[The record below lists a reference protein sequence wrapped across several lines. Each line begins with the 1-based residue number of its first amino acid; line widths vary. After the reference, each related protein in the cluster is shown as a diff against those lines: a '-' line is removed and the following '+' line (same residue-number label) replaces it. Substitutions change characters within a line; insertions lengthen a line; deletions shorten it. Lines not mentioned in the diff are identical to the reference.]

1 MNYTIEIYDLSGLR
15 VAAYHDVPLLD
26 VVHAGPDQPDTVR
39 GLLPKE
45 VKTLGHTFRLRVLVE
60 DQPFCEGWVEGVL
73 PQWGDTEKLILDK
86 YVSFHEVVECEARN
100 PKENLRG
107 AVTRAYVNREI
118 SAIVKD
124 VINSAPGSLHYW
136 VRHAEF
142 PDGAFWEYQK
152 FQARKAPESEL
163 GTGDISQ
170 GQWVGRNRIDFS
182 GAYAKDGDTIAG
194 LVVDGQPWPD
204 VRLMMIDAEE
214 LTRNSHA
221 IERHP
226 EVAGWTDAQYA
237 ASPYRRK
244 AVAARDQLDGL
255 IGARGIDYI
264 ELNPH
269 KNALGAFDDRVDAY
283 GRYMALVY
291 GGLVCFNAALVELG
305 VADVYLWRDGRYLV
319 PDMALKEFY
328 SYSGIR
334 EDSIQDTGVVL
345 TAFDVRGSALEAL
358 AALAYAAGGY
368 GVWTDAEHAVHFR
381 NMDHVD
387 RVVLYDPLRISVQ
400 LGSRSG
406 EVCNHI
412 TFEGNPVG
420 GVSNAHFIRGDSMDA
435 FGVRSKTLK
444 CFSITRIEDGM
455 KLAAGLL
462 QDIAYPETAGAVN
475 FLGGDPDVRV
485 GDVLE
490 FRGSV
495 FRRLEQD
502 LPGAWGGRFAGK
514 LAGRVCRV
522 RHRFTG
528 NQTVT
533 TAFLTSPLRSVPDPL
548 HFIVRGQPSA
558 SALFAFRLD
567 DTGTGLDLGF
577 HLD

>member
-1 MNYTIEIYDLSGLR
+1 MNYTIEIYDSSGLR

-26 VVHAGPDQPDTVR
+26 AVHAGADQPDAIR

-45 VKTLGHTFRLRVLVE
+45 VNTLGHTFRLRVLVE
-60 DQPFCEGWVEGVL
+60 DRPFCEGWVEEVL

-100 PKENLRG
+100 PKQNLHG
-107 AVTRAYVNREI
+107 SVTRAYVNREI
-118 SAIVKD
+118 SAMVKD
-124 VINSAPGSLHYW
+124 VINSAPGALHYW
-136 VRHAEF
+136 VQHAEF
-142 PDGAFWEYQK
+142 PEGAFWEYQK
-152 FQARKAPESEL
+152 FQARRAPENEL
-163 GTGDISQ
+163 EIGGISQ
-170 GQWVGRNRIDFS
+170 GQWVGRNRMDFS

-237 ASPYRRK
+237 ASHYRRK

-264 ELNPH
+264 ELNSH
-269 KNALGAFDDRVDAY
+269 KNALGAYDDRVDAY

-291 GGLVCFNAALVELG
+291 GGLACFNAALVELG
-305 VADVYLWRDGRYLV
+305 VAEVYLWREGRYLV

-328 SYSGIR
+328 SYNGIH

-345 TAFDVRGSALEAL
+345 TAYDVRGRALEAL

-368 GVWTDAEHAVHFR
+368 GVWADAEHAVYFK

-387 RVVLYDPLRISVQ
+387 RVVFYDPLRIAVQ
-400 LGSRSG
+400 LGSHSEG
-406 EVCNHI
+406 MCNHI
-412 TFEGNPVG
+412 TLEGNPVG
-420 GVSNAHFIRGDSMDA
+420 GVSNAHFIRGDSIDA
-435 FGVRSKTLK
+435 FGIRSESLR

-455 KLAAGLL
+455 KLATGLL
-462 QDIAYPETAGAVN
+462 QDIAYPETAGAVT
-475 FLGGDPDVRV
+475 FLRGEPEVRV

-490 FRGSV
+490 FRGNV

-514 LAGRVCRV
+514 LVGRVCRV
-522 RHRFTG
+522 QHRFTG
-528 NQTVT
+528 KQAVT

-567 DTGTGLDLGF
+567 DAAVGLDMGF